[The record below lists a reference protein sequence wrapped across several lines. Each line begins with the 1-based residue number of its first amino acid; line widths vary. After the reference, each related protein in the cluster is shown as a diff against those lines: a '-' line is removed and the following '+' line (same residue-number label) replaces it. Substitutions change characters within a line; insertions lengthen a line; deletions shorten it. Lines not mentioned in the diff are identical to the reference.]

1 MPTHSR
7 NGDAKRA
14 TLPPQQPQPHSA
26 VTELAAQNETAGTP
40 PIELSLSDTD
50 KDPVVSSGS
59 EVVASAA
66 GGVGVAAIPDRAAL
80 HQSPATA
87 PPEPPIAFSRKK
99 VLLILCSRNGT
110 ARQAISRF
118 GNQMNLALEIIDYNP
133 DQPNS
138 IADQLFNHRD
148 AQFAIIYWGEPNG
161 REPPG
166 FAHPERYVG
175 FALGFALGRFGRGR
189 VFVLGSVKSPPLP
202 GFDRIMVAHLDSTG
216 NWQMQLAHRM
226 RSGGLDVDMSKLV

>member
-14 TLPPQQPQPHSA
+14 TLTPQQPQSHPA
-26 VTELAAQNETAGTP
+26 LTENQTAGGPT
-40 PIELSLSDTD
+40 IELSLSDAD
-50 KDPVVSSGS
+50 KGMPVSSASEVGTSPAPRTPVPPVVHPDPIRHSS
-59 EVVASAA
+59 
-66 GGVGVAAIPDRAAL
+66 
-80 HQSPATA
+80 ATA
-87 PPEPPIAFSRKK
+87 RPESTILFTRRK

-110 ARQAISRF
+110 ARQAITRF
-118 GNQMNLALEIIDYNP
+118 GNQMNLALEVIDYNP
-133 DQPNS
+133 DQPSS
-138 IADQLFNHRD
+138 IANQLFDHRD
-148 AQFAIIYWGEPNG
+148 AQFAIIYWSEPNG

-202 GFDRIMVAHLDSTG
+202 GFDRIMLAHLDSTG
-216 NWQMQLAHRM
+216 SWQVQLARRM
-226 RSGGLDVDMSKLV
+226 RSGGLDVDMSKLA